1 MLTAVG
7 GTPGIDSKEEVVNAI
22 IARILPNYPIGNPSG
37 TVGDDSA
44 FGGEV
49 PAEPAN

>member
-7 GTPGIDSKEEVVNAI
+7 GTPGIDSKEEVVNAS

-37 TVGDDSA
+37 TVGDDGA